1 MGGLFG
7 GGSSKQTPLPPTPS
21 LVPEATAVS
30 RADTSDTEAITA
42 RMMDRE
48 KRRAGYSSTMK
59 SSLDLSSSSDKKT
72 KLGS

>member
-7 GGSSKQTPLPPTPS
+7 GSSKTVATTPTPS

-30 RADTSDTEAITA
+30 KADTSDSDTVTA
-42 RMMDRE
+42 RMMERE

-59 SSLDLSSSSDKKT
+59 SNSDLSASTDKKT

>member
-7 GGSSKQTPLPPTPS
+7 GNKVTPTPPTPS

-30 RADTSDTEAITA
+30 RADTSDSETVTA
-42 RMMDRE
+42 RMLDRE

-59 SSLDLSSSSDKKT
+59 SSSDLSASSDKKT